1 MGEKSE
7 WNYKYQRIIMQ
18 KLWKIFE
25 YGYLIIAVIFLI
37 ETVLNWNE
45 NRERA
50 YLLFLFSVVAIIIY
64 IFRKRFRKRVENR
77 NK

>member
-1 MGEKSE
+1 
-7 WNYKYQRIIMQ
+7 MQ

-25 YGYLIIAVIFLI
+25 YGYLIIAVVFMV

-50 YLLFLFSVVAIIIY
+50 YLLLLFSVVAIFVY
-64 IFRKRFRKRVENR
+64 FFRKRFRKRIENR
-77 NK
+77 DK